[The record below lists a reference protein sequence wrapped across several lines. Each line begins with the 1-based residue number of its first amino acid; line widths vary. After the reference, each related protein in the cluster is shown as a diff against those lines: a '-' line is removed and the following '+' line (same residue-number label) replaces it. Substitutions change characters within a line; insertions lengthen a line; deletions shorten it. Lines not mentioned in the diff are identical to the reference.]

1 VTERPVL
8 VTGASGFVGS
18 QIVREL
24 LEHGYRVRGTA
35 RSPAR
40 VLEQG
45 HLSALP
51 GATERLA
58 LIAAD
63 LNQTGSFDQAVSGCE
78 YVIHTA
84 SPYVITVDDPKR
96 DLVDPAVNG
105 TRSVLTAARDAG
117 QVRRVVV
124 TSSFAAV
131 TDQPDGSFNE
141 EVWNTASSLQR
152 NPYYYSKTMAE
163 RAAWD
168 IAAQQ
173 PGFDVI
179 SMNPALVIG
188 PSLVPAINE
197 SNQVLADLTKG
208 RYPGI
213 ISLAYGLAD
222 IRDVATAHR
231 LAIETPGAS
240 GRYLCTA
247 GVWTMR
253 QIVEFARASDL
264 GLTRLPSI
272 SLDNAFGTGL
282 VKLAARFQSPGAR
295 SYLQTHLGRLPKIDT
310 TKIRTELGMTFRPL
324 EQTVADAYRDLRR
337 WGHVTA

>member
-1 VTERPVL
+1 VL
-8 VTGASGFVGS
+8 VTGASGFIGS

-35 RSPAR
+35 RSPAE

-45 HLSALP
+45 HLSTLP
-51 GATERLA
+51 GASERLA

-63 LNQTGSFDQAVSGCE
+63 LNRAGSFDQAASGCQF
-78 YVIHTA
+78 VMHTA

-96 DLVDPAVNG
+96 DLLDPAVNG
-105 TRSVLTAARDAG
+105 TRSVLAAARAAG
-117 QVRRVVV
+117 TVRRVVV

-131 TDQPDGSFNE
+131 TDEPGGSYNE
-141 EVWNTASSLQR
+141 EVWNEASSLQR

-163 RAAWD
+163 RAAWE
-168 IAAQQ
+168 IAGRQ

-213 ISLAYGLAD
+213 LSLAYGLVD
-222 IRDVATAHR
+222 VRDVATAHR
-231 LAIETPGAS
+231 LAMETPGAS
-240 GRYLCTA
+240 GRYLCIA

-253 QIVEFARASDL
+253 QIVELARSSDL
-264 GLTRLPSI
+264 GLRGLPSI

-295 SYLQTHLGRLPKIDT
+295 TYLQTHLGRLPTIDT
-310 TKIRTELGMTFRPL
+310 TKIRDELGVTFRPL
-324 EQTVADAYRDLRR
+324 QETLADAYRDLRR